1 MDAIQETEVKKKWL
15 TQKMHVSLSRP
26 QPNGTTQI
34 LFFFFYS
41 FDQILISKYLQGQF
55 QILPA
60 PR

>member
-1 MDAIQETEVKKKWL
+1 
-15 TQKMHVSLSRP
+15 MHVSLSRP

-34 LFFFFYS
+34 FYS
-41 FDQILISKYLQGQF
+41 FDQILISEYLQGQF